1 MPAGIRKKL
10 VETRTFRFG
19 GGNRVCVIEEK
30 TKTWDKVI
38 VDRQS
43 DLFEWVGLLK
53 KAHERRIMI
62 LDFADN
68 HYAGNG
74 PATVELFRNLWSAEA
89 LPKVL
94 APRQMGRQFRS
105 STRK

>member
-1 MPAGIRKKL
+1 MEISRH
-10 VETRTFRFG
+10 FS
-19 GGNRVCVIEEK
+19 
-30 TKTWDKVI
+30 
-38 VDRQS
+38 RQ
-43 DLFEWVGLLK
+43 
-53 KAHERRIMI
+53 AHERRIMI
-62 LDFADN
+62 LAFADN

-74 PATVELFRNLWSAEA
+74 PATVELFRNLWGAEA